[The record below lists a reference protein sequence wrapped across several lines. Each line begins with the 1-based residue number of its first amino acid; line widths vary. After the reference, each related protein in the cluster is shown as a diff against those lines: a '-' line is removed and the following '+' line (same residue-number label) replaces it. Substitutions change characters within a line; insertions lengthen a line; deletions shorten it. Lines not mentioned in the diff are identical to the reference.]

1 MVSNTLKMDQQEVI
15 DALTRLR
22 DEQADN
28 PEYKKVRRDLPQD
41 WPL

>member
-1 MVSNTLKMDQQEVI
+1 
-15 DALTRLR
+15 LTRLR

-28 PEYKKVRRDLPQD
+28 PEYKKLRRDLPQD